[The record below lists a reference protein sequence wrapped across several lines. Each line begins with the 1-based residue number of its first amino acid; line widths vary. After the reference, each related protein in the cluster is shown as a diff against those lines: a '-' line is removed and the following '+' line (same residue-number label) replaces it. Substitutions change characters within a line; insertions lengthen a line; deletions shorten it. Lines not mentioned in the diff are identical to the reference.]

1 MANLAL
7 ISELLEKQFN
17 PIKTNTKNKPI
28 FELYLY

>member
-17 PIKTNTKNKPI
+17 SINMNTKNKPI
-28 FELYLY
+28 FELSFY